1 MGSIFFPIALL
12 KISKFSLLCS
22 LNTVCLLAI
31 FCLFVCLVLILLGIL
46 WVFWNFDL
54 VSDYLGT
61 FSAIIAS
68 NIPSLFLLLVSPLC
82 ISYAFRICPTI
93 LGYSVLFPTPTL
105 SLFCFVLQFWNILLT
120 YLETQWFFPQLFP
133 GYWCTHQRNF
143 SFLLVFLISSIFFWF
158 FFLKEFPFLCLLY
171 HLFLHVV
178 TFSIRALHTLI
189 IVV

>member
-93 LGYSVLFPTPTL
+93 LGYSVPFFDQSFFSLLACLELFIDLSSRSESLCSPVSSLLITPQRHSSFL
-105 SLFCFVLQFWNILLT
+105 LQCFWSLEFLFILT
-120 YLETQWFFPQLFP
+120 
-133 GYWCTHQRNF
+133 F
-143 SFLLVFLISSIFFWF
+143 SFLR
-158 FFLKEFPFLCLLY
+158 LY
-171 HLFLHVV
+171 CPSVLSCYFIH
-178 TFSIRALHTLI
+178 
-189 IVV
+189 